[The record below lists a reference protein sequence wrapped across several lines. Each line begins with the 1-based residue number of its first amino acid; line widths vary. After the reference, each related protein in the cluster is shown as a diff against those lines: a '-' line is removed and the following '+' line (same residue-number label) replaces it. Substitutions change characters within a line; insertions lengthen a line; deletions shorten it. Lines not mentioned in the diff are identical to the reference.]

1 MERINGSHCTPNQL
15 EFLLIREK
23 TEVNFPKYREKKI
36 YPIIEFFGYRMIV
49 IHCPSTIRVYFR
61 PRNKF
66 CCRLTARNRGTT
78 GEKRST
84 PIKVSKWKTDS
95 VIGAR
100 SKSWIIH
107 FRCMHKHDSFPM
119 RTIAGRKKFFEQK
132 PLR

>member
-1 MERINGSHCTPNQL
+1 MVRISLQINLNSLNHLIKEKRRIIFQSIEKEKFIQL
-15 EFLLIREK
+15 LNLSDRI
-23 TEVNFPKYREKKI
+23 
-36 YPIIEFFGYRMIV
+36 IV
-49 IHCPSTIRVYFR
+49 INNCPSTTAYFC